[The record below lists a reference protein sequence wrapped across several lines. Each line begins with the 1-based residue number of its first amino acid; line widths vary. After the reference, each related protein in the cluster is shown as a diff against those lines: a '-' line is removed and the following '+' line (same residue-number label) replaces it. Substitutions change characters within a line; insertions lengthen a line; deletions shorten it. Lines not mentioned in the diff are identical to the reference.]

1 MASKRKKGERWEF
14 TVKRAG
20 LLEKPL
26 YLTFATEE
34 EGDEYCRRLE
44 ALLDRGIVP
53 TEHQVEPRVLTLG
66 QLIHHYIREA
76 HPAQKD
82 REILATVAKAKGK
95 APLVGIDAAWVDG
108 WVTEMKRV
116 NKYAPATLRAKI
128 GATARCCDWAVRKKL
143 VVLPDHPFRTLPDG
157 YSIYTPDD
165 AALAGGRREDVSRER
180 RLEPGEE
187 ERLFSVIAAGVLPR
201 KQRPYPIPHRDD
213 FAALVRLALETAMRL
228 RELYTMEPHQ
238 ISLERRTVYLD
249 RTKNGDSR
257 QVPLS
262 SVALVTLREQMGR
275 AGEARVFPWWD
286 GRRTEAGLKKCSNF
300 LSKLFV
306 SVADAAGC
314 DDLGFHDLRH
324 EATSRFFERTSLS
337 GEEIMKI
344 TGHKDHRMVMR
355 YFNLRASN
363 LVDRLW

>member
-1 MASKRKKGERWEF
+1 MASKRKKGNGWEY

-26 YLTFATEE
+26 YINFSTEE

-44 ALLDRGIVP
+44 SLLDRGIVP
-53 TEHQVEPRVLTLG
+53 TEHQVETRVMNLG
-66 QLIHHYIREA
+66 QLIQRYIREA

-82 REILATVAKAKGK
+82 REVLETVIKAKGK
-95 APLVGIDAAWVDG
+95 SPLLGINAAWVDG
-108 WVTEMKRV
+108 WISEMKRH
-116 NKYAPATLRAKI
+116 KRYAPATIRAKI
-128 GATARCCDWAVRKKL
+128 GSTARCCDWAVRKKL

-157 YSIYTPDD
+157 YSIYTPED
-165 AALAGGRREDVSRER
+165 AALAGKRRDDVSRER
-180 RLEPGEE
+180 RLEAGEE
-187 ERLFSVIAAGVLPR
+187 ERLFSVISAGVLPR

-228 RELYTMEPHQ
+228 RELYTLAPHQ
-238 ISLERRTVYLD
+238 VSIDRRTVYLD

-262 SVALVTLREQMGR
+262 SVALATLREQLGR
-275 AGEARVFPWWD
+275 ASDAQVFPWWD

-306 SVADAAGC
+306 SVAEAADC

-324 EATSRFFERTSLS
+324 EATSRLFERTSLS
-337 GEEIMKI
+337 AEEIMKI

-355 YFNLRASN
+355 YYNLRASN